1 MIYNG
6 VGLLYTWDSKELQQI
21 EKMINHG
28 EFEKANKQLS
38 GFGQKGGLTKETV
51 LGIKIIKVKS
61 QKSSSWVE
69 RMEIIEQVIEELNKM
84 DNPLLLNEALFVKAL
99 CFREVEKHDE
109 AIEILE
115 EAEKLLEQ
123 KLTSND
129 VDYKLGISRILK
141 QKGECYNFSGRLDL
155 SLKVLNQSLAIAKSL
170 NEKNLLNE
178 IYIQLGANFGFRANY
193 KEALMHLNNSL
204 STAKKNK
211 NKYQIANSY
220 SLLAQQSQ
228 MIGKYEEA
236 IKYIEQSIELYKE
249 IGLSV
254 FGQRYTIGLNYYFM
268 GEINKSLEIFR
279 EVIPDFEATQNPRSK
294 CFALWMKAIIDWH
307 SGSIVKAVEYLYEGI
322 EISNANN
329 DTFIST
335 LLSIS
340 LSAALNDKGEYDKAL
355 EIGRDS
361 FKIFKQYN
369 NIWTNSFYYESLGK
383 IYYTTGN
390 FNLAMK
396 NTKTSLQL
404 RKKIP
409 WIKGMVQSLFL
420 LVIISIDKKDVISYN
435 KYLEELKVLVESN
448 FNPLFDQIARISQA
462 LVLKASTRPRDWMK
476 ALALLESI
484 ADEEPEN
491 KNYVI
496 IALNNLCE
504 LLMIEFSISGDTKVL
519 VELEEHIEQLAKI
532 AKSQNNY
539 ALRLEATNI
548 QILTLWLKAQ
558 FSMTDLDIQSA
569 RNLLLETRELAD
581 QEGLIR
587 LAEKMIQQQE
597 RLLGQLSHWD
607 DFIRKYYEFIQ
618 K

>member
-1 MIYNG
+1 M
-6 VGLLYTWDSKELQQI
+6 QQI

-69 RMEIIEQVIEELNKM
+69 RMEIIEQVIEELDKM

-129 VDYKLGISRILK
+129 VDYKLGISRILA

-170 NEKNLLNE
+170 NEKNLLNK

-193 KEALMHLNNSL
+193 KESLMHLNNCL

-220 SLLAQQSQ
+220 SLLAQLSQ

-307 SGSIVKAVEYLYEGI
+307 SGSIEKAVEYLYEGI

-396 NTKTSLQL
+396 NAKTSLQL

-409 WIKGMVQSLFL
+409 WIKGMVHSLFL
-420 LVIISIDKKDVISYN
+420 LVIISIDKNDVISYN
-435 KYLEELKVLVESN
+435 MYLEELKNLVESN
-448 FNPLFDQIARISQA
+448 LNPYFVQIARISQA

-476 ALALLESI
+476 ALDILESI

-491 KNYVI
+491 KNYAI

-504 LLMIEFSISGDTKVL
+504 LLMIEFSISGDVNVL
-519 VELEEHIEQLAKI
+519 EELEEHIERLEKI

-539 ALRLEATNI
+539 ALRLEAANI

-558 FSMTDLDIQSA
+558 FSMADLDIQNA
-569 RNLLLETRELAD
+569 RNLLLETRVLAD
-581 QEGLIR
+581 KEGLFK
-587 LAEKMIQQQE
+587 LAEKMNQQQE
-597 RLLGQLSHWD
+597 KLLGQVSLWD
-607 DFIRKYYEFIQ
+607 DFIRKYYEFI
-618 K
+618 KE